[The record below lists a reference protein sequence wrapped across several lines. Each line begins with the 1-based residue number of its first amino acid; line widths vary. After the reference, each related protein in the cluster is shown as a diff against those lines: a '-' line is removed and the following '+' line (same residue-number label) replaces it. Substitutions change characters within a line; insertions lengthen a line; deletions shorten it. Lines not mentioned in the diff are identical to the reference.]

1 MTIKQLGGVFGRNP
15 TFNDVTIEGQ
25 LTFDGDI
32 DINSDLKIDGN
43 LDVIGGMTVDTDTL
57 VVDASSNN
65 VGIGTASP
73 NASGSLHILRAGS
86 SIISNL
92 IANSGA
98 ILESGSASVG
108 LNIITP
114 NNQGGYINFGDP
126 EDSNAGRIFYS
137 HATNAMSFGT
147 SDSTVKLEIDASG
160 NTNVKTGNLVIG
172 TSGKGIDFS
181 ATGTGTGTSTSE
193 LLDDYE
199 EGTYTAILTPTTGS
213 ITLQYD
219 QLKYTKIGRLV
230 TVMGLLRVD
239 SVSSPIGDTTLN
251 LPFTISTGSNYSN
264 RSASSGYGS
273 GFVSINSNEM
283 SLVAVEGSAVVY
295 FINTSG
301 AAASGGAAGQ
311 QFQALTE
318 FLVTLSYHTD

>member
-1 MTIKQLGGVFGRNP
+1 MSIKQNGGVFGRNP
-15 TFNDVTIEGQ
+15 TFNDVTIEGE
-25 LTFDGDI
+25 LTFDGDV
-32 DINSDLKIDGN
+32 DISSDLKIDGN
-43 LDVIGGMTVDTDTL
+43 LEVTGTSTIKALTVNTTDANHKISGGAGDIYTLYAGRSATDYYIGR
-57 VVDASSNN
+57 DA
-65 VGIGTASP
+65 
-73 NASGSLHILRAGS
+73 
-86 SIISNL
+86 
-92 IANSGA
+92 SGA
-98 ILESGSASVG
+98 ILAVTGTAAPLLLKTNNTTR
-108 LNIITP
+108 LNIST
-114 NNQGGYINFGDP
+114 GGDVAV
-126 EDSNAGRIFYS
+126 S
-137 HATNAMSFGT
+137 
-147 SDSTVKLEIDASG
+147 
-160 NTNVKTGNLVIG
+160 TGNLVMS
-172 TSGKGIDFS
+172 TSGSGIDFS
-181 ATGTGTGTSTSE
+181 ATAGTGTSE
-193 LLDDYE
+193 LLSDYE